1 MIMLGVLS
9 VTFLAL
15 ALLAVPI
22 AIALGVSALII
33 VAIWGMPGF
42 ILAQKMVNGIDS
54 FPLLAVPFF
63 ILAASVMNSGGIT
76 TRVVDLFSS
85 ALGRIR
91 GSSGVVNV
99 GTNVFLAGIS
109 GSAVAD
115 ASASGALI
123 IPEMRKEGYSG
134 GFAAA
139 LTAGAA
145 VIGPIIPPSIP
156 LVIYGVIAQVSITK
170 LFVGAYIP
178 GLMIASALIAYVIFY
193 AKKHNLPAR
202 GRRPWGVIGKQFK
215 GSAWALSMPLLL
227 IVGAKGGLFTVTELG
242 AVLVLYAIFVG
253 WVIHREFK
261 WRLFPGMLTEAGLQ
275 TANIMLVVAVSS
287 FIAYLVVVHGIPR
300 DIQALLHGAD
310 LSAWEFLLIVN
321 VIFLVAGM
329 FLDSTPAT
337 IILVPI
343 FLPAATSFGIDPTH
357 FGLVIV
363 LNLMVGL
370 IHPPLGLNLLITQSI
385 AKVPMRDVVWA
396 SLPIVG
402 IVLVV
407 LLVITFVPQTV
418 LWLPHVMGI
427 K

>member
-115 ASASGALI
+115 ASASGALL

-310 LSAWEFLLIVN
+310 LAPWEFLLIVN

-385 AKVPMRDVVWA
+385 AKVPMREVLWA

-402 IVLVV
+402 IVLAV

-418 LWLPHVMGI
+418 LWLPHVMGM
-427 K
+427 

>member
-1 MIMLGVLS
+1 MMMLLVLS
-9 VTFLAL
+9 VVFLVL
-15 ALLAVPI
+15 ALLAVPV
-22 AIALGVSALII
+22 AIALGLSALLVI
-33 VAIWGMPGF
+33 AIWGMPGF

-115 ASASGALI
+115 ASASGALL
-123 IPEMRKEGYSG
+123 IPEMRKDGYSG
-134 GFAAA
+134 AFAAA

-170 LFVGAYIP
+170 LFVGAYVP
-178 GLMIASALIAYVIFY
+178 GILIALALIAYVTSY
-193 AKKHNLPAR
+193 ARRHQLRAR
-202 GRRPWGVIGKQFK
+202 GRPSWGTIGKQFK
-215 GSAWALSMPLLL
+215 GSAWALSMPMLLV
-227 IVGAKGGLFTVTELG
+227 VGAKGGLFTVTELG
-242 AVLVLYAIFVG
+242 AVLVLYAIFIG
-253 WVIHREFK
+253 WVIHREFS
-261 WRLFPGMLTEAGLQ
+261 WRQFPSLLTDAGLQ

-287 FIAYLVVVHGIPR
+287 FIAYLVVVHGIPA
-300 DIQALLHGAD
+300 DIQSLLHNAD
-310 LSAWEFLLIVN
+310 LSPWEFLLLVN
-321 VIFLVAGM
+321 VVFLVAGM

-343 FLPAATSFGIDPTH
+343 FLPAAKSFGVDPTH

-385 AKVPMRDVVWA
+385 AKVPMREVIWA
-396 SLPIVG
+396 SLPIVA
-402 IVLVV
+402 IILAV
-407 LLVITFVPQTV
+407 LLIITFVPQTV
-418 LWLPHVMGI
+418 LWLPGVMGL
-427 K
+427 

>member
-1 MIMLGVLS
+1 MMMLGVLAA
-9 VTFLAL
+9 VFLVL
-15 ALLAVPI
+15 TLLAVPI
-22 AIALGVSALII
+22 AVALGVAALVI

-63 ILAASVMNSGGIT
+63 ILAALVMNSGGIT

-115 ASASGALI
+115 ASASGALL
-123 IPEMRKEGYSG
+123 IPEMRKQGYTG

-178 GLMIASALIAYVIFY
+178 GLLIAMALITYVILY
-193 AKKHNLPAR
+193 AKKRNLPAR
-202 GRRPWGVIGKQFK
+202 GRQPWGVIGRQFK
-215 GSAWALSMPLLL
+215 GSVWALSMPLLL

-261 WRLFPGMLTEAGLQ
+261 WAQFPGMLTDAGLQ

-300 DIQALLHGAD
+300 DIQALLHGAQ
-310 LSAWEFLLIVN
+310 LSPWEFLLIVN
-321 VIFLVAGM
+321 LVFLVAGM

-385 AKVPMRDVVWA
+385 AKVPMRDVIWA

-402 IVLVV
+402 IVLAV
-407 LLVITFVPQTV
+407 LLIITFVPQTV
-418 LWLPHVMGI
+418 LWLPGVMGL
-427 K
+427 

>member
-1 MIMLGVLS
+1 MMMLGVLAA
-9 VTFLAL
+9 VFLGL
-15 ALLAVPI
+15 TLLAVPI
-22 AIALGVSALII
+22 AIALGVAALVI
-33 VAIWGMPGF
+33 VGIWGMPGF

-63 ILAASVMNSGGIT
+63 ILAALVMNSGGIT

-109 GSAVAD
+109 GSSVAD
-115 ASASGALI
+115 ASASGALL

-145 VIGPIIPPSIP
+145 VVGPIIPPSIP

-170 LFVGAYIP
+170 LFIGAYVP
-178 GLMIASALIAYVIFY
+178 GVLIAVSLIAYVMLY
-193 AKKHNLPAR
+193 ARKHNLPAR
-202 GRRPWGVIGKQFK
+202 GKQPRGVIARQFR

-242 AVLVLYAIFVG
+242 AVLVLYAIFIG
-253 WVIHREFK
+253 WIIHREFA
-261 WRLFPGMLTEAGLQ
+261 WRRFPAMLSDAGLQ

-300 DIQALLHGAD
+300 DIQNLLQGAQ
-310 LSAWEFLLIVN
+310 LSPWEFLLIVN
-321 VIFLVAGM
+321 LVFLVAGM

-343 FLPAATSFGIDPTH
+343 FLPAAISFGIDPTH

-385 AKVPMRDVVWA
+385 AKVPMREVIWA

-402 IVLVV
+402 IVLAV

-418 LWLPHVMGI
+418 LWLPHVMGM
-427 K
+427 

>member
-9 VTFLAL
+9 ATFLAL

-22 AIALGVSALII
+22 AVALGVSALII

-115 ASASGALI
+115 ASASGALL

-178 GLMIASALIAYVIFY
+178 GLLIASALIAYVIFY
-193 AKKHNLPAR
+193 AKKHDLPAR
-202 GRRPWGVIGKQFK
+202 GRKPWRVIGKQFK

-261 WRLFPGMLTEAGLQ
+261 WGQFPGMLTDAGLQ

-300 DIQALLHGAD
+300 DIQNLLHGAD
-310 LSAWEFLLIVN
+310 LTPWEFLLIVN
-321 VIFLVAGM
+321 VVFLIAGM

-385 AKVPMRDVVWA
+385 AKVPMREVLWA

-402 IVLVV
+402 IVLAV

-418 LWLPHVMGI
+418 LWLPHAMGM
-427 K
+427 